1 MRDVSITG
9 FTALIDGG
17 EDYNPELHH
26 FVVWGCARTTSHRTA
41 PRRPGSWRRSAH
53 GIHCGALTEQTT
65 FCAALSA
72 DAAGRPA
79 RALSGLVRS
88 AQQAKGK
95 RCRCVVAQPRLP
107 ELRQWPGR
115 LRLWLGAWCVAPLPN
130 RQRNLSAAPIELS
143 LAAPVCQ
150 SSVGC
155 LNGVFFTI
163 RCKGNR
169 AAERRGDQARAG
181 RHTIVRPKS
190 AVLHW
195 ADCNP

>member
-1 MRDVSITG
+1 MRAHYIAPHGTAPPRQLVPFRSRG
-9 FTALIDGG
+9 FTA
-17 EDYNPELHH
+17 
-26 FVVWGCARTTSHRTA
+26 ARLPSNDILPCSLGR
-41 PRRPGSWRRSAH
+41 
-53 GIHCGALTEQTT
+53 C
-65 FCAALSA
+65 
-72 DAAGRPA
+72 GRPA
-79 RALSGLVRS
+79 RALSRLVRS
-88 AQQAKGK
+88 AQQAKRK
-95 RCRCVVAQPRLP
+95 RCRCVLAQPRLP